1 MRRILVVS
9 VMVACGASAPAP
21 TASTGSA
28 TPPPAATCRAP
39 AGWTTEVIPFPLG
52 FAPTVVHSG
61 VEELRFPPGMFKPEE
76 PDYWSYVFAWRLTDA
91 ASLDAQALGA
101 ELTAY
106 FAGLVAAVDTEG
118 VVTARET
125 IRVEAVAGG
134 DSTWELTAQTF
145 DAFKT
150 GGAITLVGHAR
161 RETCGTG
168 SLWVFVLAR
177 PDSGIRAELDALGA
191 EAACG
196 QEAR

>member
-1 MRRILVVS
+1 MRTLLLGS
-9 VMVACGASAPAP
+9 VLAACGSSAPTP
-21 TASTGSA
+21 TTSTGSA
-28 TPPPAATCRAP
+28 APPPPSAWRVP
-39 AGWTTEVIPFPLG
+39 AGWKTEVIPFPLG
-52 FAPTVVHSG
+52 FAPTVVHTG
-61 VEELRFPPGMFKPEE
+61 VEELRFPPGMFEPEQ

-91 ASLDAQALGA
+91 ASLDAPALGA

-118 VVTARET
+118 VVTARDT
-125 IRVEAVAGG
+125 IRVEASAAG

-177 PDSGIRAELDALGA
+177 PDSGIRAELDALAA
-191 EAACG
+191 EATCG

>member
-1 MRRILVVS
+1 MRRILLVS
-9 VMVACGASAPAP
+9 VMAACGSSATAP
-21 TASTGSA
+21 TAPTAAPPSP
-28 TPPPAATCRAP
+28 TPWRVP
-39 AGWTTEVIPFPLG
+39 AGWKTEVIPFPLG
-52 FAPTVVHSG
+52 FAPTVVHAG

-76 PDYWSYVFAWRLTDA
+76 RDYWSYVFAWRLTDA
-91 ASLDAQALGA
+91 ASLDAASLGA

-125 IRVEAVAGG
+125 IRVDAVAAS
-134 DSTWELTAQTF
+134 DTTWTLTGQMF
-145 DAFKT
+145 DAFTT
-150 GGAITLVGHAR
+150 GGAVTLVGHAR

-177 PDSGIRAELDALGA
+177 PDSGIRAELDALAA